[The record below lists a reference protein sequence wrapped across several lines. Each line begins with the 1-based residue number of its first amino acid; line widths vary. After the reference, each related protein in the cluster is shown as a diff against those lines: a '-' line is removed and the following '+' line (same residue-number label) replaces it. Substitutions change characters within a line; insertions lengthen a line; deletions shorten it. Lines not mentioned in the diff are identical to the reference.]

1 MLIRINDI
9 SNNYLERNTI
19 LIYSP
24 HLFKIESD
32 NLFKILS
39 RIMFMN
45 DIGNDKESLINDVEV
60 DTAHA
65 KQSTGSMVSY
75 GMADLLWQLFNGIY
89 GGLFFLFWE
98 VVVKLDIWI
107 ITLAYTI
114 FAIWNIVNDPFFGY
128 LADRPRKFW
137 VRLGKRYPW
146 FVIGGIP
153 TILFLAAIFSPPNL
167 DPVDAAWIY
176 FAWIL
181 ISTCLYELFY
191 TITNLNHVALYPDKF
206 RLDSDR
212 RKSGFWRMFLAIL
225 GTAIGFIVPPL
236 LIDET
241 EASSFTSMAWI
252 FVIINLV
259 VFAASIP
266 GHRESKYLKE
276 RYGKEQDKKDSVS
289 FFQALKIVI
298 THKNFMVVILVFLM
312 DGIIGASLT
321 ASIQYVA
328 LYILGGETGDAIL
341 ILAPFILAVIVSLIP
356 WYFISQKMKNNRKMF
371 IIGVLFNTMG
381 LLPFMFVQNTL
392 GFIIAALILGIGGGA
407 FRISS
412 QPVLADAIDEAVVD
426 SGKHIEGS
434 FMGVY
439 TFFIRFSLVAQGLIF
454 AITHT
459 LTQFDRFASIQSDLA
474 KFGIRMHTALI
485 PMILTL
491 IALVVFILV
500 HDLKPEKT
508 RIIKEKLKELNL

>member
-1 MLIRINDI
+1 
-9 SNNYLERNTI
+9 
-19 LIYSP
+19 
-24 HLFKIESD
+24 
-32 NLFKILS
+32 
-39 RIMFMN
+39 MN
-45 DIGNDKESLINDVEV
+45 DIRNKNDAIYNKFEDES
-60 DTAHA
+60 TQA
-65 KQSTGSMVSY
+65 KQTNISMVSY
-75 GMADLLWQLFNGIY
+75 GMADLLWQLFTGIY

-137 VRLGKRYPW
+137 SRLGKRYPW

-153 TILFLAAIFSPPNL
+153 AMLFLAAIFSPPNL

-212 RKSGFWRMFLAIL
+212 RKSGFWRMFLGIL

-236 LIDET
+236 LIDEKD
-241 EASSFTSMAWI
+241 ASSFTSMAWI

-266 GHRESKYLKE
+266 GHRESRYLKE
-276 RYGKEQDKKDSVS
+276 RYVKEQETKESVS
-289 FFQALKIVI
+289 FFQALKIVV

-321 ASIQYVA
+321 ASIQYVT
-328 LYILGGETGDAIL
+328 LYILGGEPGDAIL
-341 ILAPFILAVIVSLIP
+341 ILAPFILAVVISLIP

-371 IIGVLFNTMG
+371 ILGVLLNTVG
-381 LLPFMFVQNTL
+381 LLPFMLVQNTL
-392 GFIIAALILGIGGGA
+392 GFLIAALILGIGGGA
-407 FRISS
+407 FRMGSH
-412 QPVLADAIDEAVVD
+412 PVLADAIDEAVVD

-439 TFFIRFSLVAQGLIF
+439 TFFIRFSLIAQGLIF

-459 LTQFDRFASIQSDLA
+459 LTQFDPLASSQSELA

-491 IALVVFILV
+491 IALFVFILV
-500 HDLKPEKT
+500 HDLRPEKT
-508 RIIKEKLKELNL
+508 RILQEKLKELNL